1 LDFRVRILV
10 TPGIG
15 EPGGENG
22 QDRELRQRILD
33 NHYFPKEVRQPI
45 PSLREFAEEFMEIRA
60 PKTSGLREMQA
71 KRTILNRHLIPR
83 FGKRRLDTI
92 GVRDIDRMQVEI
104 RALGRSPK
112 TINNITTVLR
122 TILLYARE
130 VELLDKV
137 KTKTMTMTADT

>member
-1 LDFRVRILV
+1 
-10 TPGIG
+10 
-15 EPGGENG
+15 
-22 QDRELRQRILD
+22 
-33 NHYFPKEVRQPI
+33 
-45 PSLREFAEEFMEIRA
+45 MEIRA